1 VPNSAKPVERPYYV
15 GLMSG
20 TSLDGAD
27 AALVDFSSGTPH
39 TLAFATVPFE
49 MELRDRILALS
60 VPGRDPLDLAAAVT
74 LELADLYAKAT
85 EDAIAAAGVARARIA
100 AIGCHGQTV
109 RHRPDLGYT
118 IQLNDPARLAE
129 LTGIDVVADFRRR
142 DMAAGG
148 QGAPLVPAFHEA
160 IFRHST
166 RSRTVVNIGGIS
178 NITWLPPDGKGLG
191 FDCGP
196 GNVLL
201 DGWARKHLGKLYDE
215 DGRWAAQ
222 GRSDVDLL
230 ARLMDEPYFES
241 PPPKSTGRELFRL
254 SWLEDRL
261 DKVYHPADVQA
272 TLTEFT
278 AQSIIGAI
286 DRFCP
291 ATDEIYLAGGGAR
304 NGALVDRIVAL
315 AGKRPVAPTDAL
327 GVPTAHVESM
337 AFAWLAMK
345 CVRRQPIDL
354 TAITGAR
361 APRVLGAVYP
371 A

>member
-1 VPNSAKPVERPYYV
+1 
-15 GLMSG
+15 MSG

-27 AALVDFSSGTPH
+27 AALVDFSGSAPR
-39 TLAFATVPFE
+39 TLAFATVPFSKD
-49 MELRDRILALS
+49 LRDRVLVLS
-60 VPGRDPLDLAAAVT
+60 EPGSDS
-74 LELADLYAKAT
+74 LELAGKVSLELAVLYARAV
-85 EDAIAAAGVARARIA
+85 EGALAAGGVDRRAVT

-109 RHRPDLGYT
+109 RHRPDLGFT
-118 IQLNDPARLAE
+118 IQLNDAARLAE

-160 IFRHST
+160 MFRHPSA
-166 RSRTVVNIGGIS
+166 SRCVVNIGGIS
-178 NITWLPPDGKGLG
+178 NVTWLPAGRHALG

-201 DGWARKHLGKLYDE
+201 DGWTRRHLGTDYDE
-215 DGRWAAQ
+215 GGRWARQ
-222 GRSDVDLL
+222 GRTDATLL
-230 ARLMDEPYFES
+230 GRLMAEPFLQKA
-241 PPPKSTGRELFRL
+241 PPKSTGRELFRMA
-254 SWLEDRL
+254 WLEERL
-261 DKVYHPADVQA
+261 ASGERPEDVQS
-272 TLTEFT
+272 TLTDFT
-278 AQSIIGAI
+278 ARSIVDAI

-304 NGALVDRIVAL
+304 NAVLVERIESL
-315 AGKRPVAPTDAL
+315 AGERPVAATDAL

-345 CVRRQPIDL
+345 CVKREPVDL
-354 TAITGAR
+354 TAVTGAR
-361 APRVLGAVYP
+361 HARVLGAIYP

>member
-1 VPNSAKPVERPYYV
+1 VSNLFV

-27 AALVDFSSGTPH
+27 AALVDFSDGSPR
-39 TLAFATVPFE
+39 TLAFATVPFSPA
-49 MELRDRILALS
+49 LRDRILALCE
-60 VPGRDPLDLAAAVT
+60 PGRDPVDLAAEVT
-74 LELADLYAKAT
+74 LELSELYANAV
-85 EDAIAAAGVARARIA
+85 EGVLAAGRVAHAQVG

-118 IQLNDPARLAE
+118 VQLNDPARLAE
-129 LTGIDVVADFRRR
+129 LTGIAVVADFRRR

-148 QGAPLVPAFHEA
+148 QGAPLVPAFHESV
-160 IFRHST
+160 FRHP
-166 RSRTVVNIGGIS
+166 SRARAVVNIGGIS
-178 NITWLPPDGKGLG
+178 NVTWLPPGGRTLG

-201 DGWARKHLGKLYDE
+201 DGWARRHLGKLFDE
-215 DGRWAAQ
+215 DGQWASQ
-222 GRSDVDLL
+222 GSTDAALL
-230 ARLMDEPYFES
+230 ARLMSEPFLQS

-254 SWLEDRL
+254 DWLEQRL
-261 DKVYHPADVQA
+261 PREYRAADVQA
-272 TLTEFT
+272 TLTDFT
-278 AQSIIGAI
+278 AQSIVGAI
-286 DRFCP
+286 DRFCR

-304 NGALVDRIVAL
+304 NAALVGRISTL
-315 AGKRPVAPTDAL
+315 AGGRPVAPTDSL

-345 CVRRQPIDL
+345 CLRRQPIDL

-361 APRVLGAVYP
+361 EPRVLGAIYP